1 MERLSA
7 QDLTSVTG
15 DARFG
20 LEIAAIGFLDGTG
33 LVDGSGVVSNP
44 SRIEAASSARTY
56 PRQLR
61 PAWG

>member
-7 QDLTSVTG
+7 QDPASVTRNVG
-15 DARFG
+15 LG
-20 LEIAAIGFLDGTG
+20 LEIGAIGFLDGTG
-33 LVDGSGVVSNP
+33 LVDGTGVMSNP

-61 PAWG
+61 PA